1 MSTQQETVMN
11 QTYID
16 FAATAFELMALCGLV
31 LSTQQA
37 LDLAEKKY
45 LSIGYRQGEIAE
57 ARAQTEAQIAS
68 WGRAWTT
75 WSLHQL
81 Q

>member
-1 MSTQQETVMN
+1 MN
-11 QTYID
+11 QTTLE
-16 FAATAFELMALCGLV
+16 FAATAFELMAFCGLV

-45 LSIGYRQGEIAE
+45 LSIGYMQGEIAE

-68 WGRAWTT
+68 WGK
-75 WSLHQL
+75 S
-81 Q
+81 

>member
-1 MSTQQETVMN
+1 MCPTNPLTHLLETAMN
-11 QTYID
+11 QTTID
-16 FAATAFELMALCGLV
+16 FAATAFELMALCGLM

-45 LSIGYRQGEIAE
+45 LSIGYMQGEIAE

-68 WGRAWTT
+68 WNRA
-75 WSLHQL
+75 
-81 Q
+81 